1 MRKKNSKER
10 RKRRLSELPKKKNVS
25 AKRRKRPPRRR
36 VEKTRVKRVQQL
48 KKHLS
53 RKWSRL
59 KSKNVKK
66 RKHL

>member
-1 MRKKNSKER
+1 LRKKNAKER